1 MDYAIGL
8 TIVSL
13 KVLVGLGF
21 VIFVHELGHF
31 AVAKFCGVKCEK
43 FYLGFDF
50 FGWKFCKVQWGE
62 TEYGIGIFP
71 LGGYVKM
78 LGQEDNPAKVREE
91 FERAKQQTESGREG
105 EGERGSD
112 SASPSTAASE
122 SLTSAYDPR
131 SFLAKSVP
139 KRMAIIAAGVIMNM
153 IFAFLMAVVAFQ
165 MGVIEVPC
173 IVGQVFPGEAAWRA
187 NLHSGDKILKIAGK
201 PMQKFRD
208 LQTSIFLGDIDPEK
222 GVPFVIQRDGK
233 ELDVT
238 VKPNKLARN
247 IYSIGVAGQ
256 NTTRLVSRRETWLNP
271 GCRPVILG
279 SAAARATPA
288 FENGDKIVQIDDVPI
303 TSYSQINEIFARK
316 VDQKI
321 TVVVERRGPKS
332 ESNKESDKDK
342 KEQRVSITV
351 EPDPMRNLGLVM
363 TMGPVTAIQEN
374 SPAAAAKIQPG
385 DLVLE
390 PADDP
395 MRLPD
400 RLRRQ
405 AGKDVDLK
413 LQREKEKSPI
423 ECALQP
429 RQPTGF
435 APPMLNNG
443 SMGASTVGL
452 AYQVLNRVE
461 RVEEGSP
468 AAKAGL
474 RPGDVLVKGKLI
486 PPSADELQ
494 KLGVDPHEDLAAM
507 SDISGIEFDDTK
519 HNWPQFFSLL
529 QESLPGT
536 KVELT
541 FKRGEE
547 TITKTMEPVAATD
560 WHNPAR
566 GLRFEPVTIDQPGNP
581 WALGA
586 ARTWDDVTVVFHS
599 VRGLST
605 GQVPMRGLAGPWMI
619 IKMALQAA
627 DAGTVKLLLF
637 LAFLSANLAVLNALP
652 IPVLDGGHFVLLC
665 YEGIR
670 GKPADERVQAVLAY
684 VGLALILALMV
695 WVLGL
700 DFGLISRQ

>member
-271 GCRPVILG
+271 GCRPVILD

-374 SPAAAAKIQPG
+374 SPRRGGEDSARRPRSRTGRRSDA
-385 DLVLE
+385 
-390 PADDP
+390 PARPPAPASRERCRSETATREGKVADR
-395 MRLPD
+395 MRVCSRASRPAS
-400 RLRRQ
+400 LRRCSTTVRW
-405 AGKDVDLK
+405 ARRPSDW
-413 LQREKEKSPI
+413 PI
-423 ECALQP
+423 KC
-429 RQPTGF
+429 
-435 APPMLNNG
+435 
-443 SMGASTVGL
+443 ST
-452 AYQVLNRVE
+452 A
-461 RVEEGSP
+461 
-468 AAKAGL
+468 
-474 RPGDVLVKGKLI
+474 
-486 PPSADELQ
+486 
-494 KLGVDPHEDLAAM
+494 
-507 SDISGIEFDDTK
+507 
-519 HNWPQFFSLL
+519 
-529 QESLPGT
+529 
-536 KVELT
+536 
-541 FKRGEE
+541 
-547 TITKTMEPVAATD
+547 
-560 WHNPAR
+560 
-566 GLRFEPVTIDQPGNP
+566 
-581 WALGA
+581 
-586 ARTWDDVTVVFHS
+586 
-599 VRGLST
+599 
-605 GQVPMRGLAGPWMI
+605 
-619 IKMALQAA
+619 
-627 DAGTVKLLLF
+627 
-637 LAFLSANLAVLNALP
+637 LSASKREAP
-652 IPVLDGGHFVLLC
+652 RP
-665 YEGIR
+665 R
-670 GKPADERVQAVLAY
+670 P
-684 VGLALILALMV
+684 
-695 WVLGL
+695 
-700 DFGLISRQ
+700 DFGRAMCSSRAS